1 MPEAIL
7 SDYFYGD
14 EAGQFQYFRIPRQLI
29 TNPKF
34 KHLSTDAKLLYGML
48 LDRMSLSEKN
58 EWYDDN
64 GRVYIYYTVDEIC
77 GDMNCGRDKAMKLLA
92 ELDTGKGIGL
102 IERIK
107 QGQGKPTKLYV
118 KRFTTRTI
126 PPKPAPPAPDPFLP
140 FSEVD
145 FSDVQKSEFP
155 TSRSR
160 ETRRAEVGK
169 SDPNYIKLNQTDFSY
184 TDPSISPISPRK
196 AADMEMDRYEKREE
210 IKTNIDYPYLQ
221 RQCPY
226 DDVESLLE
234 LIVDVICSTASTI
247 RIGGEVLPTE
257 TVKRRFMQLDSSH
270 IEYVIDSMKNTTTK
284 INNIRAYGQ
293 VSEAGQGIRRSVL
306 SGAEERKRKRI
317 YQHRF
322 QSELR
327 APAQRRYGGHELSHP
342 SKGAG
347 GRSAKKSESPRS
359 TREIL
364 ARAREW
370 LEALPDDN
378 RGY

>member
-107 QGQGKPTKLYV
+107 QGQGKPTKIYV

-140 FSEVD
+140 ISEVD

-184 TDPSISPISPRK
+184 TDPSISPISPRA

-210 IKTNIDYPYLQ
+210 IKENIGYQYLQ

-234 LIVDVICSTASTI
+234 LIVDVVCSTASTM
-247 RIGGEVLPTE
+247 RIGGEMLPAE

-284 INNIRAYGQ
+284 INNIRAY
-293 VSEAGQGIRRSVL
+293 L
-306 SGAEERKRKRI
+306 LTTL
-317 YQHRF
+317 YN
-322 QSELR
+322 
-327 APAQRRYGGHELSHP
+327 APVTIGPYY
-342 SKGAG
+342 
-347 GRSAKKSESPRS
+347 SAAVRH
-359 TREIL
+359 
-364 ARAREW
+364 
-370 LEALPDDN
+370 DF
-378 RGY
+378 G